1 MLLNFVIIKA
11 IIGLIERQAG
21 NLASVISRLKKSYK
35 IPYTLDKHFGD
46 SPVQIITKN
55 GTRLGPSDLTAR
67 PFFMVAI
74 SVMAYVWTIFSSSW
88 STIFW
93 EGSWPGRILVTLG
106 YVGLIYFSL
115 REISIP
121 GQYGYNTV
129 LPFID
134 YITNSKDKLIRTG
147 NEQPYLPVSNFI
159 GMREPDESGHLIF
172 NDGSRMGQ
180 LFQITGSASNNTF
193 EIDRETAVADFND
206 FLWQMPNDAIISFVT
221 NTGGQNVNAQ
231 MTHLLDL
238 FDRESDALIQSY
250 ITEEIKELYD
260 YVQDRFI
267 TLHQYMLI
275 IGDDPAAFKNAFN
288 VVREFADRNGL
299 VLSSITI
306 PSKKHN
312 YAFFKAIY
320 GGVQDQ
326 VVLNNRLKKFKE
338 EYPAK
343 SGLRTAG
350 SLTPTQKNK
359 YVSNKKRSS
368 RKRGVILGQKQKQ
381 TAVTPTKDNANTKIK
396 FKRR

>member
-1 MLLNFVIIKA
+1 M
-11 IIGLIERQAG
+11 
-21 NLASVISRLKKSYK
+21 ASANSKLKESYK

-46 SPVQIITKN
+46 APVQVITKN

-67 PFFMVAI
+67 PFFMVTI
-74 SVMAYVWTIFSSSW
+74 SAMAYIWTIFSSKW
-88 STIFW
+88 SAIFW
-93 EGSWPGRILVTLG
+93 EGGWPGRILVTIG
-106 YVGLIYFSL
+106 YVGIIYFSL
-115 REISIP
+115 RQISIP
-121 GQYGYNTV
+121 GQYGYNTI

-134 YITNSKDKLIRTG
+134 YITSSKDKLIRTG
-147 NEQPYLPVSNFI
+147 NEQPYLPVSQFI

-180 LFQITGSASNNTF
+180 LFQITGTASRNTF
-193 EIDRETAVADFND
+193 QIDRETTVADFGD
-206 FLWQMPNDAIISFVT
+206 FLWQMPTDAIISFVT

-260 YVQDRFI
+260 YVQDNFV

-288 VVREFADRNGL
+288 VVREFANRNGL

-312 YAFFKAIY
+312 YEFFKSIY
-320 GGVQDQ
+320 SGIQNEE
-326 VVLNNRLKKFKE
+326 VLNNRLKKFKE
-338 EYPAK
+338 EHQSK
-343 SGLRTAG
+343 SEVETAG
-350 SLTPTQKNK
+350 SLTPKQKNK
-359 YVSNKKRSS
+359 LNSNKKRSARRRGIVVGKHQKTKQPKVS
-368 RKRGVILGQKQKQ
+368 RKAVRQ
-381 TAVTPTKDNANTKIK
+381 TVTVKTDDNAKIK